1 LRRAISIHSVGI
13 PVEIAM
19 LHFRKF
25 FILALADGHD
35 AQMRKTVFG
44 KLMKLAARWHH
55 YTKHQLT
62 LQGWS
67 E

>member
-1 LRRAISIHSVGI
+1 
-13 PVEIAM
+13 M

-35 AQMRKTVFG
+35 GQVRKTAFG
-44 KLMKLAARWHH
+44 KLMKLAAHWRR
-55 YTKHQLT
+55 YSKHQLT